1 MAQAQE
7 RKDADPIREPSGNT
21 GILVFVVIFVV
32 LAVLAFVL
40 WKQQPPDTGRPAP
53 PSTAPIPTNEHA
65 TPPEAVPGSPQTDK
79 SASTP
84 NSR

>member
-1 MAQAQE
+1 MAQAPD
-7 RKDADPIREPSGNT
+7 RKDADSIREPSGNT

-53 PSTAPIPTNEHA
+53 PSTAPIPTNENA
-65 TPPEAVPGSPQTDK
+65 TPPELVPESPQADTP
-79 SASTP
+79 ASTP
-84 NSR
+84 DAP